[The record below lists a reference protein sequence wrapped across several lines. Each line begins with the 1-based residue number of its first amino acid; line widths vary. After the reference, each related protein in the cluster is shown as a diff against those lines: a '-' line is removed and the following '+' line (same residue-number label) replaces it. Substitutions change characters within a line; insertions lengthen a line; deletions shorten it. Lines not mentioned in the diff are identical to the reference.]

1 MSYFRIFSGDGDPEK
16 LMEQAKA
23 KYGEDTYGYHPVTK
37 EAVERENDR
46 MRVTPHILDLKYQEY
61 VFVFLFKQ

>member
-1 MSYFRIFSGDGDPEK
+1 MLSYFSIYSGNGDPEK
-16 LMEQAKA
+16 LMKEAEA

-46 MRVTPHILDLKYQEY
+46 MRVTPHILDLKYHEY
-61 VFVFLFKQ
+61 V